1 MDLFDKAPIPKAY
14 FTLALPVVVSTVVS
28 MIYNLTDTF
37 FVSQTQNPN
46 LVAGVTLC
54 TPIFSLMIAL
64 GDMFGLG
71 GSATISRLFG
81 EGKNK
86 LGGRVNAFS
95 FYMAILTGLLT
106 MVILLVFERP
116 ILSLFGANAATY
128 RYAADFYH
136 IMALGSVVMIVSL
149 VPNNTLRTEG
159 LARQSMVGPA
169 SGTLV
174 TIVLDPLFIFG
185 FHMGA
190 AGAALATVCGY
201 LLSDVILIFY
211 TVRRTKYLSVSWRDW
226 RIPAAEVRAVFAI
239 GIPASVTNLMT
250 MFGTALMNNYLIRYG
265 ADQVA
270 AFGIATKVETIVT
283 MVLVGFAFGAQP
295 LIGYNFGAKNTKR
308 LNAIVRFDLLINVGF
323 AFVLALLLIAIAP
336 QLAAIFMRDQTVVHA
351 AAYMLRVFL
360 VTTPFIGI
368 VLVFTTMFQSMNK
381 ALQALVMSLSRQGII
396 FAIVLVVA
404 AQVFGYHGVVW
415 SQPIADVVTAGL
427 GTLLYARL
435 RQPDA

>member
-81 EGKNK
+81 EGKDK

-116 ILSLFGANAATY
+116 ILGLFGANAATY
-128 RYAADFYH
+128 KYAAEFYH

-159 LARQSMVGPA
+159 LARQSMVGTA
-169 SGTLV
+169 SGTVV

-211 TVRRTKYLSVSWRDW
+211 TLRRTKYLSVSWHKW

-323 AFVLALLLIAIAP
+323 AFVLALFLIAIAP
-336 QLAAIFMRDQTVVHA
+336 QLAAIFMHDQTVVHA

-415 SQPIADVVTAGL
+415 AQPIADVVTAGL
-427 GTLLYARL
+427 GAVMYARL
-435 RQPDA
+435 RQPAA